1 MIYLISFIVFI
12 LDLLT
17 KSWAVS
23 ALTFGVPKFIFPFFN
38 LTLVGNPGISFSM
51 LTADDKTGVWFL
63 ILLAMAICALIIYAI
78 QKEKDTF
85 SRVALAI
92 VLGGAIG
99 NIWDRIQY
107 GFVIDFLDFHWER
120 YHFPAFN
127 LADSFICIG
136 IGLLMIKMFIK
147 KEKKNA

>member
-63 ILLAMAICALIIYAI
+63 ILLAMAICALIIYVI